1 MVERAGDVRE
11 PPAGL
16 GRSDR
21 IGRIGVTNFSI
32 VLGLI
37 ALLVAL
43 GAIEGARHRRHLR
56 RIPFRV
62 HVNGTRGKS
71 SVTRLIAGGL
81 RAGGIAACAKTTGTQ
96 AAMILPDGS
105 EYPIYRPSA
114 ANIIEQVRIVENA
127 AEAGAQ
133 VLVVECMALQPLLQS
148 LSELRL
154 IEATHGVITNVR
166 ADHLDVMG
174 PAEEDVARAFAGAIP
189 VGGVLFT
196 TAARHWDVLEEASRD
211 RHTRFEHVSGEEV
224 AAVTDSEMRGFSYL
238 EHKENVALAL
248 RVCDSFGVARD
259 VALRGMWN
267 AAPDPGVLTVHEMDF
282 FGRRLFF
289 ANGLA
294 ANDPEST
301 GQIWRALVE
310 LLPDV
315 GRRIAL
321 FNCRVDRPDRSRQL
335 GEVCVDWPPADY
347 YVLMGSGTYILAR
360 AATARGLD
368 VRKLVIAENQDPSE
382 IFETLLDRAGSSA
395 LIMGMGNI
403 HGGGEDL
410 ARLFRNRGRKLD
422 LHTWS

>member
-1 MVERAGDVRE
+1 MTK
-11 PPAGL
+11 L
-16 GRSDR
+16 W
-21 IGRIGVTNFSI
+21 IL
-32 VLGLI
+32 LGLV
-37 ALLVAL
+37 ALLLVL
-43 GAIEGARHRRHLR
+43 GAIEGVRHRRSLR
-56 RIPFRV
+56 RIPIRI

-105 EYPIYRPSA
+105 EYPIYRPAA
-114 ANIIEQVRIVENA
+114 ANIIEQVRIIEAA

-133 VLVVECMALQPLLQS
+133 ALVIECMALQPLLQS

-154 IEATHGVITNVR
+154 IRATHGVITNVR

-174 PAEEDVARAFAGAIP
+174 PGEQDVARAFAGMVP
-189 VGGVLFT
+189 VAGVLFS
-196 TAARHWDVLEEASRD
+196 AAERWQDVLEQAARD
-211 RHTRFEHVSGEEV
+211 RGSQFVPVRPEEIEAVSD
-224 AAVTDSEMRGFSYL
+224 AEMRGFSYL
-238 EHKENVALAL
+238 EHRENVALAL
-248 RVCDSFGVARD
+248 RVCAAFGVDRE
-259 VALRGMWN
+259 VALGGMWS
-267 AAPDPGVLTVHEMDF
+267 APADPGALTVHEVEF

-301 GQIWRALVE
+301 GRIWRMLVE

-335 GEVCVDWPPADY
+335 GEVCVEWPPADH
-347 YVLMGSGTYILAR
+347 YVLMGTGTYIFAR

-368 VRKLVIAENQDPSE
+368 VRKLVIAENQDPSQ

-395 LIMGMGNI
+395 LIMGMGNV

-410 ARLFRNRGRKLD
+410 ARLFRNRGTQLD
-422 LHTWS
+422 LHAWR